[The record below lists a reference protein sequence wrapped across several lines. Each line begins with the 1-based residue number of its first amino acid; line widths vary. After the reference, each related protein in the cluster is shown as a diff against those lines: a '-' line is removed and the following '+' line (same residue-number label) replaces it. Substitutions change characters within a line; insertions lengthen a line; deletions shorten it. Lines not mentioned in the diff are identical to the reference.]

1 MELHKG
7 LLFHGRYLLLESLG
21 CGASA
26 EVWRARDTKANNLVV
41 ALKIFSQN
49 AGMDSYGYQNFV
61 NQFTAVY
68 NMKHSNLLPAT
79 GYDKFEGKPYLVMQ
93 YCENGSC
100 SSMIGR
106 VEEDDVI
113 KFLHDVAA
121 GLEYLHDHNI
131 IHLDIKPDNI
141 MLDDNCNF
149 MVTDF
154 GISVVSGHG
163 VTDSNG
169 MSGGTRAYMGPER
182 FGGKTSKESDIWALG
197 ATAYELLTGTPPFG
211 DHGGLLQAE
220 GEGLPELPKLQSEV
234 ANIIKSCLAADPA
247 KRIKA
252 FEIRQKIELYWE
264 TGSWTRPSQKNTIAI
279 AVTAAASVLLCLGI
293 FLWDY
298 NRTKVYYYKDY
309 AERLGIP
316 EGIGRLSTNEMR
328 HRNQSYRM
336 EYRRHKLTRMALVNS
351 AGKVIGHSDTE
362 HIVSRYS
369 DVYYF
374 YTDDD
379 KIDYKKIFD
388 KNGKLLFKMDYDEN
402 LQTAT
407 FRQNDKY
414 GTEMHLNAN
423 VNMLFKDGASAFE
436 DKSHISRYQLEYD
449 NDGMLTELRYVGFGN
464 TPACDKDNIHGMNFK
479 YDSKG
484 RIAEIQYVSLDGNI
498 TANSNGLAIRRYEYD
513 DNDDWT
519 SVAYLNVEGKG
530 SHDGNNC
537 SLVKLEYDE
546 YGNRIKES
554 YFDAAGNPSMRT
566 DMSVYGFEYTYS
578 DQGFRTTQTCLGID
592 GEKVF
597 SKAGFV
603 TIKDSCN
610 DNGFVVRRDYLDENG
625 SHTMY
630 SYDGECYS
638 IVRWAK
644 SESDL
649 ELKLAIYDET
659 DTPMEMASGVSAM
672 VMEYDSVG
680 NNTKVSFYDGKGAPV
695 ACDGYYYGKV
705 MEYDEFNRIVAE
717 RYIGEDGNLATQD
730 GNIAEIRIA
739 YNLQGAVE
747 KTSFHDKQGKL
758 TNGGDWYASYDVTY
772 DKLGNIAEI
781 KYYDAL
787 SRPCMTSWGYY
798 RVAYG
803 YDAKTNLLTEE
814 RAYTAKGGLVYSTRL
829 KYDSRG
835 NIIQQSKVNAG
846 GRLFDNTYV
855 ENYTYDAGN
864 RKTVEWASDLS
875 GRKINV
881 SGAAYSVAKYK
892 YDERGNC
899 VETTYWNAAGNAA
912 VDNLKSHR
920 RLHEFDMM
928 NRVVCERNFGT
939 DGKPLSGAGV
949 NPEGRVKYDKW
960 GNRVEIACY
969 DGYGKPRLSSEG
981 YHVMK
986 CKYDKYRNIVV
997 QEFFGTDGQPVVSK
1011 NDGCSKTEA
1020 DYDNHG
1026 NITRQTFYDKDRCI
1040 RKDVYKY
1047 NSRNNLT
1054 EQAIYDGNGKL
1065 TDKFFGVSRVR
1076 IEYDASGYVPVA
1088 KRYYFQNGTVA
1099 LTQKWDKNRG
1109 DWK

>member
-21 CGASA
+21 YGASA
-26 EVWRARDTKANNLVV
+26 EAWRARDTKANNLVV

-106 VEEDDVI
+106 VEEDDII

-154 GISVVSGHG
+154 GISVVSGKG
-163 VTDSNG
+163 ITDSNG

-182 FGGKTSKESDIWALG
+182 FGGNTSKASDIWALG
-197 ATAYELLTGTPPFG
+197 ATAYELLTGNPPYG

-220 GEGLPELPKLQSEV
+220 GESMPELPKLQPEV
-234 ANIIKSCLAADPA
+234 ESIIKSCLAADPL

-264 TGSWTRPSQKNTIAI
+264 TGAWVKPSQKKTIAI
-279 AVTAAASVLLCLGI
+279 VATAAASILMCLGI
-293 FLWDY
+293 FIWDY

-309 AERLGIP
+309 AERFGIP
-316 EGIGRLSTNEMR
+316 EDIGRLSTNEMK
-328 HRNQSYRM
+328 HRDQSYRM
-336 EYRRHKLTRMALVNS
+336 EFRRHRLTRMALVNS
-351 AGKVIGHSDTE
+351 ADKVIGHSDTE
-362 HIVSRYS
+362 HLVSRYS

-374 YTDDD
+374 YTDAG

-402 LQTAT
+402 LKTAT

-414 GTEMHLNAN
+414 GTEMHLDAN
-423 VNMLFKDGASAFE
+423 VNTLYKNASYAFE
-436 DKSHISRYQLEYD
+436 EKSHISRYQLEYD
-449 NDGMLTELRYVGFGN
+449 DDGMLTELRYVGFGN
-464 TPACDKDNIHGMNFK
+464 VPACDKDNIHGMNFK
-479 YDSKG
+479 YDDKG
-484 RIAEIQYVSLDGNI
+484 RVSEIQYVSPDGTVTGN
-498 TANSNGLAIRRYEYD
+498 NDGLAIRRYTYD

-519 SVAYLNVEGKG
+519 SVTYLTVDGKG

-537 SLVKLEYDE
+537 SLVRLEYDQ

-554 YFDAAGNPSMRT
+554 YFDAAGNSSIRT
-566 DMSVYGFEYTYS
+566 DMNVSGFEYTYS
-578 DQGFRTTQTCLGID
+578 DRGFRTTQTCLGID
-592 GEKVF
+592 GEKVYC
-597 SKAGFV
+597 KAGFV

-625 SHTMY
+625 NHTMY
-630 SYDGECYS
+630 SYEGEYYS
-638 IVRWAK
+638 IVRWEK
-644 SESDL
+644 NESDL
-649 ELKLAIYDET
+649 DLQLSIYDED
-659 DTPMEMASGVSAM
+659 DTPMEMASGVSKM

-680 NNTKVSFYDGKGAPV
+680 NNTKITFFDKEDMPV

-705 MEYDEFNRIVAE
+705 MEYDNLNRIVAE
-717 RYIGEDGNLATQD
+717 RYVDKNDNLTTQD
-730 GNIAEIRIA
+730 GNIAEIRME

-747 KTSFHDKQGKL
+747 KLAFYDDKGKL
-758 TNGGDWYASYDVTY
+758 TNGENWYASYAVTY
-772 DKLGNIAEI
+772 DELGNLIEI

-798 RVAYG
+798 RIAYG
-803 YDAKTNLLTEE
+803 YDAKTNFLTEE
-814 RAYTAKGGLVYSTRL
+814 NTYNVKGGLVYSSHL

-835 NIIQQSKVNAG
+835 NIIEKSKVNASG
-846 GRLFDNTYV
+846 KLFAGTYV
-855 ENYTYDAGN
+855 ENYRYDACN
-864 RKTVEWASDLS
+864 RKTEEWASDLS

-881 SGAAYSVAKYK
+881 SGTAYSAAKYK

-899 VETTYWNAAGNAA
+899 VEMTYWNTAGNAA
-912 VDNLKSHR
+912 TDNLKSHR
-920 RLHEFDMM
+920 RVHEFDMM
-928 NRVVCERNFGT
+928 NRVIGEKNFGT
-939 DGKPLSGAGV
+939 DGKPLSGNDV
-949 NPEGRVKYDKW
+949 NPEGKVKYDKW
-960 GNRVEIACY
+960 GNRVEIICY
-969 DGYGKPRLSSEG
+969 DGYGKPRLSAEGAHIVKYEYDKHGNVVKQEYFGTNGLPIVSRTEG
-981 YHVMK
+981 Y
-986 CKYDKYRNIVV
+986 
-997 QEFFGTDGQPVVSK
+997 SK
-1011 NDGCSKTEA
+1011 MEA
-1020 DYDNHG
+1020 AYDNHG
-1026 NITRQTFYDKDRCI
+1026 NITQQAFFEKNHCF
-1040 RKDVYKY
+1040 RKDIYKY

-1054 EQAIYDGNGKL
+1054 EQAICDGNGKL
-1065 TDKFFGVSRVR
+1065 TDKFFGVSKVK
-1076 IEYDASGYVPVA
+1076 IEYEASGYVPVT
-1088 KRYYFQNGTVA
+1088 KRFYFQNGTVA
-1099 LTQKWDKNRG
+1099 LTQKWDKNKG